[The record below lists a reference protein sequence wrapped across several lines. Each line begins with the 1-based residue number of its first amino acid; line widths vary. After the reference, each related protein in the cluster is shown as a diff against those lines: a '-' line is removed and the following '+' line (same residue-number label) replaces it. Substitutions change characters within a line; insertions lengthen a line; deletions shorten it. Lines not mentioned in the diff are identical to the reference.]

1 MTLRYDG
8 LTQGLKRLPRRT
20 RTALTVLGFLLLFV
34 VALCVGESLGKA
46 LYFMTH

>member
-1 MTLRYDG
+1 MKLRYDG
-8 LTQGLKRLPRRT
+8 LAQGLKRLPRRT
-20 RTALTVLGFLLLFV
+20 RTVLGFLLLFG